1 MLVGMTTIE
10 LKLHE
15 EPFECTCGEN
25 YGEEFRVLWKDLAGA
40 YVIRGALEKEVL
52 KLGLNPR

>member
-1 MLVGMTTIE
+1 MTTIE